1 MAKKLNKK
9 DLRAFA
15 SMVEAPKIVV
25 DLFTEVESEVKTV
38 VVFGISTIGREKLL
52 TATLFDQQGC
62 FAVAFFRKTGE
73 AISYEINSKRFKQ
86 EHVSNALYGPYNAW
100 VNLKVITKYYNTD
113 DNEPRLYLI
122 RRVNAYKEKLK
133 LEKQKQKSRDNLEYF
148 KGLSPIPTNFKNWC
162 KRNFAEIVFTSA
174 DRHHG
179 YCQYCETE
187 IETKDS
193 LVQGHR
199 FRCPQCKQNL
209 VAISE
214 SRHPWRR
221 EKGFALYGEL
231 NGIPVIRHFLL
242 TYYKNRNIKTEFFE
256 YERDVLVNDNK
267 WAYLPFMHS
276 HIGKFEFWRDY
287 KKYPNPYGTGDRE
300 IYWEGE
306 ALYPYSDFS
315 LLSDKLQKLVHCEC
329 RNLYRWEYAL
339 TSEVKNLEMANILNA
354 AGYSKEL
361 AYGVYSHYTAP
372 ENVAS
377 KYYTPRNIVSYGRNP
392 KEILRLNGNFAKLFK
407 ERQFGYLELECYDIF
422 KFKTKEGNS
431 PQAFTR
437 SLSMFFTGMFK
448 NKYSKAIEKLG
459 EFNITIAQ
467 ACRYFKITP
476 GLSTFDL
483 WVDYVRHFRDA
494 AKMADLKL
502 HGKSWMFP
510 PLKDIK
516 IRHDEA
522 VKWYDGLYK
531 DWLKKERE
539 RKEAALQKFVSGLSS
554 LDNYE
559 IDGMVAVLPH
569 SYTDFVQEGKDNSNC
584 VGRGWYFDQMA
595 DAKRIVVFLR
605 TKAGKS
611 FCTCEFD
618 FKENGEIHLNQCY
631 LKSNKNAPDAVR
643 ASANKYGKLLQK
655 QILLNRAAA

>member
-1 MAKKLNKK
+1 MAKFKKLNKK

-86 EHVSNALYGPYNAW
+86 EHVSNALYGPYTAW

-113 DNEPRLYLI
+113 DSDPRWNLI

-133 LEKQKQKSRDNLEYF
+133 IEKQKQKSRDNLEYF

-162 KRNFAEIVFTSA
+162 KRNFAQICFTSA

-193 LVQGHR
+193 LVQGYK

-221 EKGFALYGEL
+221 EKGFALFGEL
-231 NGIPVIRHFLL
+231 NGVPVIRHFLL

-315 LLSDKLQKLVHCEC
+315 LLSDKLQKLVHAEC
-329 RNLYRWEYAL
+329 GNLYRWEYAL

-361 AYGVYSHYTAP
+361 AYGVYSHYTTP
-372 ENVAS
+372 ENVA
-377 KYYTPRNIVSYGRNP
+377 YTPRNIVSYGRNP
-392 KEILRLNGNFAKLFK
+392 KEILQLDGNFAKLFK
-407 ERQFGYLELECYDIF
+407 NKQFGYFELDCYDSF
-422 KFKTKEGNS
+422 KRKTKTKEGNS
-431 PQAFTR
+431 PQAFSTSLLYASDSIR
-437 SLSMFFTGMFK
+437 SYEKYLDLLNEFNLTVARI
-448 NKYSKAIEKLG
+448 NKY
-459 EFNITIAQ
+459 
-467 ACRYFKITP
+467 FKERPDSRTF
-476 GLSTFDL
+476 GLWFDYL
-483 WVDYVRHFRDA
+483 RHYRDA
-494 AKMADLKL
+494 AKLSNKRL
-502 HGKSWMFP
+502 SGKSWMFP
-510 PLKDIK
+510 PVKDIERK
-516 IRHDEA
+516 HDEA
-522 VKWYDGLYK
+522 VKWYKLEYDK
-531 DWLKKERE
+531 KLKKERQK
-539 RKEAALQKFVSGLSS
+539 KEEALQKFVSGLSE

-559 IDGMVAVLPH
+559 VDGMIAKIPH
-569 SYTDFVQEGKDNSNC
+569 TYGDFVEGAMRS
-584 VGRGWYFDQMA
+584 
-595 DAKRIVVFLR
+595 
-605 TKAGKS
+605 
-611 FCTCEFD
+611 
-618 FKENGEIHLNQCY
+618 
-631 LKSNKNAPDAVR
+631 
-643 ASANKYGKLLQK
+643 
-655 QILLNRAAA
+655 